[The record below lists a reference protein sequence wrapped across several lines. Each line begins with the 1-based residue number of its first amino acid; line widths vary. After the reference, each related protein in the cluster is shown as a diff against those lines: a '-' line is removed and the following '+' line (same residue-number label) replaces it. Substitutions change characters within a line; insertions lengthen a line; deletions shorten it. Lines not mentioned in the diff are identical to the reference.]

1 MTDIAVP
8 EPVLSAV
15 KEQWPAR
22 GEAWS
27 RDVLGEFQQIC
38 RRHNAEFREI
48 FKSRYG
54 FVVGVDSPDGP
65 LVIRGTAD
73 PLAAGQAA
81 VVSALAAAGVGP
93 QVREIQ
99 PTETGVWTVMDR
111 VLPGDAL
118 ADIGVTTD
126 DVVTLAE
133 TYRHVIGHL
142 APDPDLPSLTDWLH
156 RRLVDDDLTDIP
168 HWATVAPVDERRECL
183 AILADLASDDQALCH
198 GDVSGWNV
206 LLGPDQRML
215 LIDPRGLRGDPAY
228 DAAIIAAKFG
238 MRTGAHADPFAATGT
253 VATATGLDQERID
266 AWLRIAIA
274 ARV

>member
-1 MTDIAVP
+1 MTRVAVP
-8 EPVLSAV
+8 EDVLSAV

-27 RDVLGEFQQIC
+27 RNVLAEFDQIA
-38 RRHNAEFREI
+38 RRYGAVFREI

-54 FVVGVDSPDGP
+54 FVVGVDSPHGP
-65 LVIRGTAD
+65 LVIRGSAD

-118 ADIGVTTD
+118 ADVGVTVA

-133 TYRHVIGHL
+133 TYRQVIGHV
-142 APDPDLPSLTDWLH
+142 APDPDLPSLTGWLH
-156 RRLVDDDLTDIP
+156 GRLVDDDLTDIP
-168 HWATVAPVDERRECL
+168 QWATVAPVDERRECL
-183 AILADLASDDQALCH
+183 AILADLASDDRALCH
-198 GDVSGWNV
+198 GDLSGWNV
-206 LLGPDQRML
+206 LLGPDQRMF

-228 DAAIIAAKFG
+228 DAALIAAKFG
-238 MRTGAHADPFAATGT
+238 MRTGNFPDPLAAAAE
-253 VATATGLDQERID
+253 VASVTGLDQDRID
-266 AWLRIAIA
+266 AWLRVAIA

>member
-1 MTDIAVP
+1 MTGATVP
-8 EPVLSAV
+8 AHVLSAV

-27 RDVLGEFQQIC
+27 RDVLGEFDQIC
-38 RRHNAEFREI
+38 QRHSAVVREI

-54 FVVGVDSPDGP
+54 FVVGVDSPRGQ
-65 LVIRGTAD
+65 LVIRGSAD
-73 PLAAGQAA
+73 PLATGQAA

-99 PTETGVWTVMDR
+99 STETGVWTVMDR
-111 VLPGDAL
+111 VLPGEAL
-118 ADIGVTTD
+118 ADVDVTVA
-126 DVVTLAE
+126 DVITLAE
-133 TYRHVIGHL
+133 TYRQVIGRL

-156 RRLVDDDLTDIP
+156 SRLIDDDLTDIP
-168 HWATVAPVDERRECL
+168 EWATVAPIDERRDCL
-183 AILADLASDDQALCH
+183 AILADLASDDGALCH

-206 LLGPDQRML
+206 LLGPDRRMF

-228 DAAIIAAKFG
+228 DAALIAVKFG
-238 MRTGAHADPFAATGT
+238 MRTGAYTDPFAATAK
-253 VATATGLDQERID
+253 VADSTGLDRDRID
-266 AWLRIAIA
+266 AWLRVAMA